1 MSRVRSECVRVLT
14 VKPGT
19 GDDDAG
25 CTRTRVE
32 EGVTRTEFHGFVSYR
47 IILFMSSLCVQYGW
61 WLFLPG
67 MATDIIHRNSE
78 IQ

>member
-32 EGVTRTEFHGFVSYR
+32 EGVTRTEFYGFVSDR
-47 IILFMSSLCVQYGW
+47 IILFTSSTNDLWRSVNSGEYQY
-61 WLFLPG
+61 
-67 MATDIIHRNSE
+67 
-78 IQ
+78 